1 MQWSYS
7 KRNDVIKEANYIP
20 IITDKALQT
29 IKHLYLWSCVP
40 YSYQKQSSKSK
51 IVAKYMTGEQS

>member
-7 KRNDVIKEANYIP
+7 KRNNVIKEANYIP

-29 IKHLYLWSCVP
+29 SKASLWSCVL

-51 IVAKYMTGEQS
+51 TVAKYMTGDQS